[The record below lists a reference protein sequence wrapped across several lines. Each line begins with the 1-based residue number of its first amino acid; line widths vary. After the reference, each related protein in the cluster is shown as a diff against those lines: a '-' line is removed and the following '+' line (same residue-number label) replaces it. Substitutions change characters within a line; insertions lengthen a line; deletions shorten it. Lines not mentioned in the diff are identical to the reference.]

1 VRHTYSNSMYHF
13 LLLGNSTVV
22 RLEPPPLHVRQIG
35 SARGITKGQGCRPA
49 AACSF
54 RLPRRKIRLSF
65 SQRRI
70 VSSITPFASI
80 CRQHPC
86 LHFQTSLPSVLT
98 AHSGRASDLRLI
110 RLGQQLSLFFLQ
122 IFFATLPDLINQ
134 PSEARPTTTVS
145 SMLT

>member
-54 RLPRRKIRLSF
+54 RQPRRKIRLSF
-65 SQRRI
+65 LQTRI

-86 LHFQTSLPSVLT
+86 LHRQTSAVG
-98 AHSGRASDLRLI
+98 AHGTSWTSLGPLI
-110 RLGQQLSLFFLQ
+110 NQARKAVFSFLSELML
-122 IFFATLPDLINQ
+122 ATMANLINQ